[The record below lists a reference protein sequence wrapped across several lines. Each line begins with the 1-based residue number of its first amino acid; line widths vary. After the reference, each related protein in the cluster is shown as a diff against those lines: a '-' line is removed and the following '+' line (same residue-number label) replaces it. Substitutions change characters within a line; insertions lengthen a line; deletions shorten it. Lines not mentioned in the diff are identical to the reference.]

1 MSYYSYEN
9 EQDRLQKLLEECL
22 AENDD
27 EQIEIVDNESEEEET
42 NIEERLESSESEKEV
57 LDVDGAIFYW

>member
-1 MSYYSYEN
+1 MSYYSYEK

-27 EQIEIVDNESEEEET
+27 EQIEFDDNESEEEEN
-42 NIEERLESSESEKEV
+42 NIEERLESSEC
-57 LDVDGAIFYW
+57 